1 MQVACVSTFPPRQCG
16 LATFA
21 EDLVEAIDG
30 LGKFP
35 PVKVVA
41 VSRRGVSYAYPTR
54 VWREIVQE
62 DRQSYLA
69 AAQAI
74 NRAPIDLVLIQHEY
88 GIYGGS
94 NGSYLLTLLAS
105 LQKPAVA
112 TFHTVLVQP
121 HTHQRSLLQEIASTC
136 SAVVVPAEKGREILV
151 RQYKI
156 SPSKIRVIHHGVPPA
171 LNCTRRSLEDKY
183 NLHDRTILCTFG
195 LIHPGKGL
203 EYAISALP
211 QVVAR
216 HPEVLYLILGETHPE
231 VKRHS
236 GEAYRE
242 YLEGLVNEL
251 DLANHVLFVNRYL
264 PKEELLEYLTLADLY
279 VTPYLS
285 EEQICSGTLAYAV
298 SMGKA
303 VISTPYFYARE
314 ILADGRGCLVPFKDS
329 QQLADTINFL
339 LEHPQDRERMQA
351 SAWEFGRQM
360 LWPEVGRGYTGLFRE
375 ALEAFPQPLAT

>member
-21 EDLVEAIDG
+21 EDLVEAMDG

-41 VSRRGVSYAYPTR
+41 VSRRGVSYAYPPR
-54 VWREIVQE
+54 VWREIIQE

-74 NRAPIDLVLIQHEY
+74 NRSPVDLVLIQHEY

-94 NGSYLLTLLAS
+94 NGSYILTLLAS
-105 LQKPAVA
+105 LQKPVVA
-112 TFHTVLVQP
+112 TFHTVLMQP

-171 LNCTRRSLEDKY
+171 PSCTRKSLEDKY
-183 NLHDRTILCTFG
+183 SLHNRTILCTFG
-195 LIHPGKGL
+195 LLHPGKGL

-211 QVVAR
+211 QVVSR

-251 DLANHVLFVNRYL
+251 DLAGHVLFVNRYL
-264 PKEELLEYLTLADLY
+264 SKEELLEYLSLADLY
-279 VTPYLS
+279 LTPYLS

-314 ILADGRGCLVPFKDS
+314 ILANGRGCLVPFKDS
-329 QQLADTINFL
+329 QQLAESINFL
-339 LEHPQDRERMQA
+339 LDNPQERERMQA
-351 SAWEFGRQM
+351 NAKEFGRRM
-360 LWPEVGRGYTGLFRE
+360 LWPEVARQYTALFQE
-375 ALEAFPQPLAT
+375 VLDAFPQSLVT